1 MSFFAK
7 LVFKNFASWRIPHF
21 PLPSVCAGAGS
32 RSGFPRSPCT
42 RTQRRIFCVSGPASA
57 AGTNWRRLRW
67 PCVKYI
73 RKRPRVSFSLSFH
86 PQSRVGRRGVK
97 ASLEK
102 KETRS
107 ERVTIEKESESI
119 GIAPKICG
127 EQVCVLKISL
137 LWPLGPGPK

>member
-1 MSFFAK
+1 M
-7 LVFKNFASWRIPHF
+7 RR
-21 PLPSVCAGAGS
+21 AGS
-32 RSGFPRSPCT
+32 RSGFPRFPLVRARSDA
-42 RTQRRIFCVSGPASA
+42 FSASA
-57 AGTNWRRLRW
+57 A
-67 PCVKYI
+67 
-73 RKRPRVSFSLSFH
+73 PRALQGRAGDASVGRASSIYANARASVFPFH